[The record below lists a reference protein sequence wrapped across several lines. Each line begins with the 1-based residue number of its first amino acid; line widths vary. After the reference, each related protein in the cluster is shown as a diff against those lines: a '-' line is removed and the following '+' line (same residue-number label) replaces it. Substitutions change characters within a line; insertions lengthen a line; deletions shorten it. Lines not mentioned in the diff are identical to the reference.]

1 MVQDN
6 KIRQYFDI
14 KLDTLDFLIK
24 NQDDIANTTRASG
37 YFADLV
43 FFAQFFGF
51 DNDDRFIESARKFC
65 KAYNLN
71 IENYEIDIQNEGE

>member
-1 MVQDN
+1 MTQDN